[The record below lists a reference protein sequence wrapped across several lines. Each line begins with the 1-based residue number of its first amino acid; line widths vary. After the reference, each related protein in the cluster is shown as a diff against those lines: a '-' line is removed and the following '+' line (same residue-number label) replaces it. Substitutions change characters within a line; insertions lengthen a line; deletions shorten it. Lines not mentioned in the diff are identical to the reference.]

1 MSGTYEKIPLKTGFP
16 MAWKY
21 LFTAISGPGYPFLF
35 YPDGNTSSRAHI
47 LMCGHGNEKLWLATP
62 TGNAADFEYQ
72 FDEILDANA
81 VIPFL
86 QLKDLD
92 GDGYPEIY
100 MNNYQKGHVQVI
112 KTSPASNY
120 PL

>member
-1 MSGTYEKIPLKTGFP
+1 
-16 MAWKY
+16 
-21 LFTAISGPGYPFLF
+21 
-35 YPDGNTSSRAHI
+35 
-47 LMCGHGNEKLWLATP
+47 MCGHGNEKLWLATP

-81 VIPFL
+81 VIPTL

-100 MNNYQKGHVQVI
+100 MNNYQKGYVQVI